1 MERDD
6 VVSKL
11 QEQLQA
17 MSDQLTRADH
27 AGSFLDTDLVCSAC
41 TGCLCGWL
49 AGWLSQCLP
58 LLLLLHFHFCSVFS
72 IHIVFLH

>member
-27 AGSFLDTDLVCSAC
+27 AGSFLDTDLVCSAY

-49 AGWLSQCLP
+49 AVCLFSFSCTFTFVP
-58 LLLLLHFHFCSVFS
+58 SLVFT
-72 IHIVFLH
+72 